1 MQLRLTH
8 AYVYPNHGKINLA
21 KAASSLQRLI
31 EVLLSL
37 ISVLLLSSKPYPVHE
52 REQHFSTK
60 ISSCADL
67 FLSCLKNHEGGNIHG
82 YFKKIKCFWGMMEW
96 QYLHT
101 TVMNWDNLDFAF
113 LITKSRILLDLVLYF
128 YVFLLLGLA
137 VVCILG
143 FSLYF
148 ALSFFLAWL
157 SCVVSLMAGLKNYT

>member
-60 ISSCADL
+60 ISSLWDL
-67 FLSCLKNHEGGNIHG
+67 FLSCLKNHGGNIHG
-82 YFKKIKCFWGMMEW
+82 YFKNIKKFWGMMEW
-96 QYLHT
+96 QYWRT

-137 VVCILG
+137 VMCVFWDLVCTLHYPSFWLG
-143 FSLYF
+143 CHV
-148 ALSFFLAWL
+148 W
-157 SCVVSLMAGLKNYT
+157 